1 MSWFGADEERSEMT
15 NAFIPNLDPAP
26 VENLGNSNMMNIPKG
41 DSALQLINDPA
52 TKQAFGLGSAPIPPP
67 RRGLGKAVPKF
78 NKSVGDIQWKT
89 GETWGVLIGGAA
101 LGMVAMTVWNR
112 FTK

>member
-1 MSWFGADEERSEMT
+1 MKNGY
-15 NAFIPNLDPAP
+15 IPDLNPAP
-26 VENLGNSNMMNIPKG
+26 TGTLGNSNMMNIPK
-41 DSALQLINDPA
+41 DDTALNLMNAPA
-52 TKQAFGLGSAPIPPP
+52 TKEAFGLGSAPIPPP

-101 LGMVAMTVWNR
+101 LGMIAMTVWNR
-112 FTK
+112 VTK

>member
-15 NAFIPNLDPAP
+15 NGYIPDLNPAP
-26 VENLGNSNMMNIPKG
+26 TGTLGNSDMMNIPK
-41 DSALQLINDPA
+41 DDTALNLMNAPA
-52 TKQAFGLGSAPIPPP
+52 TKEAFGLGSAPIPPP

-78 NKSVGDIQWKT
+78 NRSVGDIQWKT

-101 LGMVAMTVWNR
+101 LGMIAMTVWNR
-112 FTK
+112 VTK

>member
-1 MSWFGADEERSEMT
+1 MT

-26 VENLGNSNMMNIPKG
+26 VENLGNSNMMNIPKD

-67 RRGLGKAVPKF
+67 AADSVSSPEVQQERR
-78 NKSVGDIQWKT
+78 
-89 GETWGVLIGGAA
+89 
-101 LGMVAMTVWNR
+101 
-112 FTK
+112 